1 MMGNNMKELILE
13 DIEKLK
19 TFDAPMMDAKEHYK
33 NIGLLVLKA
42 SLILLLTDFCI
53 SFAYGVFGIH
63 MLDNLEGSEYI
74 LLPLYD
80 AFRLGGISVA
90 VCAFFIFPF
99 IASKLVIF
107 RNCYQPYLKSGDFIN
122 QEMVRFGKII
132 LIFFAIATFFIGW
145 IAGGVMVI
153 GNAGAALLT
162 LFFSNFLL
170 SSTFD
175 RIGIPNLPSVLERIT
190 KG

>member
-1 MMGNNMKELILE
+1 MGNNMKELILE

-19 TFDAPMMDAKEHYK
+19 TFDAPMMDAKDHYRE
-33 NIGLLVLKA
+33 IGIFVLKA

-53 SFAYGVFGIH
+53 SFTYAILGIY
-63 MLDNLEGSEYI
+63 MLDNLKGTQYLI
-74 LLPLYD
+74 APLYD
-80 AFRLGGISVA
+80 AVRFGGISVA

-99 IASKLVIF
+99 MASKLVIF

-175 RIGIPNLPSVLERIT
+175 RIGVPNLPSVLERIT